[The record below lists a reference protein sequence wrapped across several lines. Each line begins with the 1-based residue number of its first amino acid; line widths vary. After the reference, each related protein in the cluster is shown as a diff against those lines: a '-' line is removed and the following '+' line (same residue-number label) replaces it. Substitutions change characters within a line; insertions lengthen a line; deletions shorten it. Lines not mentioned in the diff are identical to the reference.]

1 MKTTTSLTRLTLTN
15 LFDLVQ
21 EGILSESTFY
31 YYLSE
36 LHKKELV

>member
-1 MKTTTSLTRLTLTN
+1 MKTTKALTRITLTN